1 MHEII
6 INLHIHTNYS
16 DGSLPHAEV
25 AKAAIRC
32 GLDAIIITDHNI
44 RPEGLQGYYNEGG
57 KKLLVMIGEEIH
69 NQDRQ
74 PQKSHLLAFGADRDL
89 ASFASDPQLLIQKVN
104 QSSGISFL
112 AHPYDPA
119 MPAFGEDN
127 ISWDDW
133 DVKGYTGIELWNG
146 FSELKIRAHNK
157 WQAVFYAFFP
167 KLIAHQ
173 PPLETL
179 KIWNDLLA
187 SDKTVVAIGGSD
199 SHAGHYHMGPLHKTI
214 FPYEFHFHAI
224 NTHVLLHT
232 PLTGDAEIDSRF
244 IIEALKQGHAFVGY
258 DLPASTRGFQFWV
271 DSNNASCGMGDEIKF
286 QPEMALKIHIPGRA
300 ECRLLKDGELIACWK
315 NQTDPNFT
323 LKTAGVYRVECYRH
337 YLGKKR
343 GWIFSNPIYIR

>member
-1 MHEII
+1 MQEITL
-6 INLHIHTNYS
+6 NLHIHTNYS

-32 GLDAIIITDHNI
+32 GLDAIMVTDHNI
-44 RPEGLQGYYNEGG
+44 RPEGLQGYYDEGG
-57 KKLLVMIGEEIH
+57 KKVLVMIGEEIH

-74 PQKSHLLAFGADRDL
+74 PQKSHLLAFGANRDL
-89 ASFASDPQLLIQKVN
+89 ASFAADPQLLIQKVN
-104 QSSGISFL
+104 QSDGISFL

-119 MPAFGEDN
+119 LPAFGEDN

-146 FSELKIRAHNK
+146 FSELKLRAHNK

-187 SDKTVVAIGGSD
+187 SGKKVAAVGGSD
-199 SHAGHYHMGPLHKTI
+199 SHASHYHMGPLHKII
-214 FPYEFHFHAI
+214 FPYEFHFRAI
-224 NTHVLLHT
+224 NTHVLLQ
-232 PLTGDAEIDSRF
+232 PSLTGDAEIDSRS
-244 IIEALKQGHAFVGY
+244 IVEALKQGHAFVGY
-258 DLPASTRGFQFWV
+258 DLPASTRGFQFRV
-271 DSNNASCGMGDEIKF
+271 ETDNESHGMGDEIKF
-286 QPEMALKIHIPGRA
+286 QSQMSLKIHLPGQA
-300 ECRLLKDGELIACWK
+300 ECQLLKDGELLACWK
-315 NQTDPNFT
+315 NQTDPDFSV
-323 LKTAGVYRVECYRH
+323 KTAGVYRVECYRR

>member
-1 MHEII
+1 MQEII
-6 INLHIHTNYS
+6 LNLHIHTNYS

-25 AKAAIRC
+25 ANAAIRC

-44 RPEGLQGYYNEGG
+44 RPEGLQGYYHDGG
-57 KKLLVMIGEEIH
+57 KKVLVMIGEEIH

-89 ASFASDPQLLIQKVN
+89 ASFAYDPQILIQKVS
-104 QSSGISFL
+104 QAGGISFL

-119 MPAFGEDN
+119 LPAFGEDN

-133 DVKGYTGIELWNG
+133 EVKGYTGIELWNG
-146 FSELKIRAHNK
+146 FSELKVRAHNK

-187 SDKTVVAIGGSD
+187 SGKKVMAIGGSD
-199 SHAGHYHMGPLHKTI
+199 AHATRHHMGPISRII
-214 FPYEFHFHAI
+214 FPYEFHFSTI
-224 NTHVLLHT
+224 NTHLLL
-232 PLTGDAEIDSRF
+232 PESLTGNADEDNQLILQAMRN
-244 IIEALKQGHAFVGY
+244 GHAFVGY
-258 DLPASTRGFQFWV
+258 DLPAPTRGFRFWAENGKNEV
-271 DSNNASCGMGDEIKF
+271 EMGDEIIFKRILN
-286 QPEMALKIHIPGRA
+286 LKIHLPSPA
-300 ECRLLKDGELIACWK
+300 ECHLVKDGEIIKQWAGEIEI
-315 NQTDPNFT
+315 QYT
-323 LKTAGVYRVECYRH
+323 LKKTGVYRVECYRN
-337 YLGKKR
+337 YLGRKR